1 MEDILKFLN
10 IPGMSKE
17 TNNWLNYFDKS
28 LTSPFRTSQFG
39 HSKASSAPFSTV
51 TSNLVKPKDP
61 TKDGFLSKL
70 NTFTKSETGKY
81 IGKTVTSALS
91 IADSLAKPL
100 DNTTKINSALDITSN
115 LASSIPGYGWIASG
129 VLKGINIADK
139 LTAKNSIAQDTA
151 NEVISGYNLDIN
163 ANAGTSYGGI
173 FGNKARKK
181 SDSLTKLY
189 DNNNIKKISASYQGN
204 QDILSAKNNVQDIY
218 QKNMQKIVGGP
229 SLKLLSAK
237 KGAKIQRSNLKNI
250 SKKASGNVI
259 PDGALHARKHNLP
272 EEIKENVTNKGIP
285 IISYD
290 EKGGITQHVEIEINE
305 IIFSKETTAKLE
317 ELHKKYKDVS
327 DKEKNDIAIEAGK
340 FLTFEILENTTDNT
354 GLLNE
359 V

>member
-10 IPGMSKE
+10 IPGVSKE
-17 TNNWLNYFDKS
+17 TNNWLSYFDKS
-28 LTSPFRTSQFG
+28 LTSPFRTTQYG
-39 HSKASSAPFSTV
+39 HSKASSVPISTV
-51 TSNLVKPKDP
+51 SSPLVKPKDP

-70 NTFTKSETGKY
+70 NTFTKSETGKDV
-81 IGKTVTSALS
+81 GKTVTTALN

-100 DNTTKINSALDITSN
+100 DNTTKINSALDTTSN
-115 LASSIPGYGWIASG
+115 LAASIPGYGWIASG

-139 LTAKNSIAQDTA
+139 LTAKNSVTQDTA

-173 FGNKARKK
+173 FGNKARKR

-218 QKNMQKIVGGP
+218 QKNMQKLVGGP
-229 SLKLLSAK
+229 TLKLLSAK
-237 KGAKIQRSNLKNI
+237 KGTKIKRSNLKNI
-250 SKKASGNVI
+250 TNKASVNVI
-259 PDGALHARKHNLP
+259 PDGALHARKHDLP
-272 EEIKENVTNKGIP
+272 EDIKENVTNKGIP
-285 IISYD
+285 VISYD
-290 EKGGITQHVEIEINE
+290 EKGGITQHVEIEVNE
-305 IIFSKETTAKLE
+305 IIFSKDTTLKLE
-317 ELHKKYKDVS
+317 ELYNKYKDAS
-327 DKEKNDIAIEAGK
+327 DEEKSNIAIEAGK

-354 GLLNE
+354 GILNE